1 GRRAPDRSVDD
12 ALVRF
17 EMIAIRNGEFAP
29 QGNAALS
36 HVFDAGEV
44 RLTTGH
50 ADHPRAQDGDQLKL
64 AGTVRSIAK
73 KRPDGVSLRPLNVEQ
88 EHVRRIRRRLHRKLL
103 EQARL
108 QRSDADNEERA
119 EADGEQDDACLI
131 TGTAKMQKG

>member
-1 GRRAPDRSVDD
+1 KPAVARLAPLDVPDARHARTDRAAENVESDRIADVDVRSLGDHALDRHLGLIGRRVPERSVDD

-50 ADHPRAQDGDQLKL
+50 ADHARAQDGDQLKL

-73 KRPDGVSLRPLNVEQ
+73 KRPDGVSLRPLNVE
-88 EHVRRIRRRLHRKLL
+88 
-103 EQARL
+103 
-108 QRSDADNEERA
+108 
-119 EADGEQDDACLI
+119 
-131 TGTAKMQKG
+131 